1 MNEYLTKFSF
11 IRQSANGPN
20 FAYFTIFKNDLNIA
34 HIAHGGFDDNYSK
47 THRLTKTQIF
57 ECVQKSSS
65 DMNNMQKA
73 DEAAIATI
81 KSQVIHS
88 LRLVKSNLPI
98 TTANTSS
105 KT

>member
-34 HIAHGGFDDNYSK
+34 HIAHGGIGDNHSK
-47 THRLTKTQIF
+47 THRLTKTQNF

-65 DMNNMQKA
+65 DMNNMLKA
-73 DEAAIATI
+73 NEAAIATI
-81 KSQVIHS
+81 KSQAIHS
-88 LRLVKSNLPI
+88 L
-98 TTANTSS
+98 
-105 KT
+105 

>member
-1 MNEYLTKFSF
+1 MS
-11 IRQSANGPN
+11 
-20 FAYFTIFKNDLNIA
+20 
-34 HIAHGGFDDNYSK
+34 HGGIDDNYSK